1 MIERS
6 LHSSPHLRAKIVFSE
21 NYQEGVCV
29 CVRVCERESGGGHL
43 SVGAKHSVMSG
54 QSSSSTDLVIEVV
67 KGEVTLQ
74 DQ

>member
-1 MIERS
+1 M
-6 LHSSPHLRAKIVFSE
+6 
-21 NYQEGVCV
+21 CV
-29 CVRVCERESGGGHL
+29 CVCERESGGGHL
-43 SVGAKHSVMSG
+43 SVGAKHSVMMSG